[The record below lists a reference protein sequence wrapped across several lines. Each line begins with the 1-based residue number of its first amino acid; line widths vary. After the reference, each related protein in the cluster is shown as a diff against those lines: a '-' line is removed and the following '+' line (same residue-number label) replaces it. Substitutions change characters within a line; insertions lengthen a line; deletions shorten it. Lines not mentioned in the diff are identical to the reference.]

1 MKHVLIGGGTGFIGT
16 RLQTL
21 FANNGYNVTVIS
33 RMPGLKR
40 ITWTELERFGLP
52 QDTTAV
58 VNVAGQN
65 VLDPARRWTPGFQ
78 QNVWNSRINS
88 SKSIVKAIQGADI
101 KPDVF
106 VNVSGVSLYKP
117 SDKVYTEDDNG
128 QNYDY
133 MSKLCIEWEK
143 AAELDPELGV
153 RNVKIRTGVV
163 LGREGGMIKNLIL
176 PFWFGVG
183 GPVCDGKQILPWIHI
198 IDLCNLIKYSI
209 ENKNVNGVLNG
220 TAPDIITNMQFS
232 KAFASAL
239 FRPALIPLPE
249 FVVKA
254 IFGNERM
261 VLLTTGAK
269 VMPKRTLETGF
280 KYEYPTIQKATK
292 EVGSLFMF

>member
-1 MKHVLIGGGTGFIGT
+1 
-16 RLQTL
+16 
-21 FANNGYNVTVIS
+21 
-33 RMPGLKR
+33 MPGLKR

-65 VLDPARRWTPGFQ
+65 VLDPARRWTPGFK

-88 SKSIVKAIQGADI
+88 SKAIVKAIQGANV

-117 SDKVYTEDDNG
+117 SDKVYTEDDKG
-128 QNYDY
+128 QDYDY
-133 MSKLCIEWEK
+133 MSKLCLEWEK
-143 AAELDPELGV
+143 AAELDPECGV

-183 GPVCDGKQILPWIHI
+183 GPVCDGKQPLPWIHI

-209 ENKNVNGVLNG
+209 ENKKVNGVLNG
-220 TAPDIITNMQFS
+220 TAPDIVTNMQFS
-232 KAFASAL
+232 KVSVSDLNRTHNNLISFFRHSLAL
-239 FRPALIPLPE
+239 CS
-249 FVVKA
+249 V
-254 IFGNERM
+254 
-261 VLLTTGAK
+261 
-269 VMPKRTLETGF
+269 
-280 KYEYPTIQKATK
+280 QH
-292 EVGSLFMF
+292 

>member
-1 MKHVLIGGGTGFIGT
+1 
-16 RLQTL
+16 
-21 FANNGYNVTVIS
+21 
-33 RMPGLKR
+33 MPGLKR
-40 ITWTELERFGLP
+40 ITWTELEKFGLP

-65 VLDPARRWTPGFQ
+65 VLDPSRRWTPGFQ

-88 SKSIVKAIQGADI
+88 SKAIVKAIQGAAI

-117 SDKVYTEDDNG
+117 SDKVYTEDDKG
-128 QNYDY
+128 QDYDY
-133 MSKLCIEWEK
+133 MSKLCLEWEK
-143 AAELDPELGV
+143 AADLNSECGV

-176 PFWFGVG
+176 PFWFGMG
-183 GPVCDGKQILPWIHI
+183 GPVCDGKQILPWIHM

-209 ENKNVNGVLNG
+209 ENKNVNGVLNA
-220 TAPDIITNMQFS
+220 TAPEIITNMQFS
-232 KAFASAL
+232 KVVKELWYYLPEHTLTKFVFSFKAFAKAL

-280 KYEYPTIQKATK
+280 KFEYPTIQKATK